1 MVTPLVEQRTD
12 GPARVKMTY
21 QEYLERFDEHAH
33 VEWVNGEAIV
43 HVPPVEP
50 HQDVVTLLVTLL
62 RFYVDWR
69 GLGMVLTAPFELRLP
84 TGSSREP
91 DILFLTR
98 EHYHRRSRER
108 WIGPADLLVEVQSDR
123 TAKYDLGEKLV
134 DYLRAG
140 VREYWAINPRP
151 RIRTFRPFVL
161 SASGQYDKPGL
172 DEHGRYRSTVLPGF
186 WLDPTWL
193 WQDPLPSA
201 VDLIKAI
208 VPDLFRP

>member
-1 MVTPLVEQRTD
+1 MVTRLIEQRTD
-12 GPARVKMTY
+12 ELARVKMTY
-21 QEYLERFDEHAH
+21 QEYLERFDENAH

-43 HVPPVEP
+43 HMPPIEP

-69 GLGMVLTAPFELRLP
+69 DLGMVLTAPFELRLP

-108 WIGPADLLVEVQSDR
+108 WIGPADLLIEVQSDR

-134 DYLRAG
+134 DYLHAG
-140 VREYWAINPRP
+140 VGEYWAIDSQPRA
-151 RIRTFRPFVL
+151 RSFRAFL
-161 SASGQYDKPGL
+161 LTESGQYDEATL
-172 DEHGRYRSTVLPGF
+172 DEHGRFRSAVLPGF
-186 WLDPTWL
+186 WLDPSWF
-193 WQDPLPSA
+193 WQVPLPVT
-201 VDLIKAI
+201 VDLLMEIA
-208 VPDLFRP
+208 PDAFGR